1 MGKRK
6 PNTPRSAVRS
16 ALRRLWLRS
25 RERQSAL
32 KRDGYRCQKCGLK
45 QSRAKG
51 REVFVEVH
59 HKNPID
65 KNWERVIDIIYEE
78 ILCSPEFLETNCKK
92 CHAKLQDLELPEGR
106 E

>member
-1 MGKRK
+1 MGKRQ

-51 REVFVEVH
+51 KEVFVEVH
-59 HKNPID
+59 HKNKILD
-65 KNWERVIDIIYEE
+65 WEKAINIIYQEL
-78 ILCSPEFLETNCKK
+78 LCPPEFLETLCIK
-92 CHAKLQDLELPEGR
+92 CHELKPILEVKG
-106 E
+106 